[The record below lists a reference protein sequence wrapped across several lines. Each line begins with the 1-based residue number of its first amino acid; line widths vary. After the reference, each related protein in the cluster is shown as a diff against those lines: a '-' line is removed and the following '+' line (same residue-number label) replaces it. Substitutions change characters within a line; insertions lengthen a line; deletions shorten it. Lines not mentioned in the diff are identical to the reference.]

1 MSGLMENAFINIKNR
16 SFSITADVEI
26 PASGGTGVILAQGG
40 RFGGW
45 SLWLKDGRPRF
56 TYNWLGIERYEVA
69 AGSPVPVGA
78 QVLRFD
84 FAYDGGRPGAG
95 GVAKISVGGAAL
107 AEGRIARTQPF
118 AFSADEGA
126 DVGEDLA
133 TPVTEEYQVPAKFTG
148 TIHKITIDVQP
159 LLAADRPAADAAAAE
174 GLLRQAASE

>member
-1 MSGLMENAFINIKNR
+1 MA
-16 SFSITADVEI
+16 ADRNSP
-26 PASGGTGVILAQGG
+26 PARFFGYARVSTDMQASEGESLSVQQRQLEGWAMQRGV
-40 RFGGW
+40 
-45 SLWLKDGRPRF
+45 
-56 TYNWLGIERYEVA
+56 IERYEVA
-69 AGSPVPVGA
+69 AGNPVPVGA

-148 TIHKITIDVQP
+148 TIHKITIDVQ
-159 LLAADRPAADAAAAE
+159 LLMAADRPAVDAAAAE